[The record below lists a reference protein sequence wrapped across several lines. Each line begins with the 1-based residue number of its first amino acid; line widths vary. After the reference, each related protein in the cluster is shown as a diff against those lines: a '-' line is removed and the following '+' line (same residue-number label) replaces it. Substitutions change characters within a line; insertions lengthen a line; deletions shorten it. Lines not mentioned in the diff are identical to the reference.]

1 MNEQSSREDPTLKET
16 PLNCGYVANVSTLTP
31 KARLVRS
38 LPIDF
43 AQIDR
48 EGYQLV
54 RGFGIDT
61 AWFETELCRVSG
73 GKLFFS
79 DRLGSFVHEFRV
91 LPHSD
96 NLSEQASCGGF
107 HTDFMFQ
114 PRPPE
119 FVALLCL
126 RPDPK
131 HPVYGRNQVV
141 HLDAFL
147 ERMHSIYGITQEDLL
162 TQKIEYTFPG
172 RAPISLSLL
181 RSFDDRLILSFHTS
195 LMRKGKVA
203 AFGDIP
209 IRNMIEAV
217 CSEVAQD
224 VILDRGDLLIVS
236 NHVALHRRSECTF
249 AFNAEDRS
257 FMSREMA
264 TIRFDR

>member
-1 MNEQSSREDPTLKET
+1 MHTQSSREDPTLKEAS
-16 PLNCGYVANVSTLTP
+16 LNRAHAAKVSTLTP
-31 KARLVRS
+31 KAKLVRP
-38 LPIDF
+38 LDIDF

-48 EGYQLV
+48 DGYQLV
-54 RGFGIDT
+54 RGFGVDT

-79 DRLGSFVHEFRV
+79 ARLGSFVHEFRV

-141 HLDAFL
+141 HRDAFL
-147 ERMHSIYGITQEDLL
+147 ERMHSIYGITLEDIL
-162 TQKIEYTFPG
+162 TQKIEYAFAG
-172 RAPISLSLL
+172 RAPISLPLL
-181 RSFDDRLILSFHTS
+181 RSLEDRLILTFHTS
-195 LMRKGKVA
+195 LMPTGKIA
-203 AFGDIP
+203 AFGDTP
-209 IRNMIEAV
+209 VKNMIEAV

-236 NHVALHRRSECTF
+236 NHVALHRRSECTL

-257 FMSREMA
+257 FISREMA